1 MCSPG
6 QTPAVPTTAAEA
18 AAMAQ
23 AALGWLAAAD
33 ATALTAVEQA
43 GVLRALAKT
52 ESMQVAA
59 RSRVL
64 AAFSASRGFEDDGHG
79 TARTWLRWQ
88 TRITSG
94 AATGATVWMRRLAD
108 HPAVCQA
115 LAAGKVSESWARQ
128 FCEWT
133 DRLPEANRGD
143 GDVILLGAA
152 ARGMDLLDL
161 SGLAEEMRRRCAAPD
176 EDGDDGFSDRALRLD
191 RTFRGSGKLD
201 GDLAPGCTAALGAV
215 LEALG
220 KKAGPED
227 TRTKLQRDHDAL
239 EEACRRLVASG
250 CLPERA
256 GQPTQILLHM
266 DLDRLRGLPG
276 AASAEAAWAGA
287 AAGPGADCD
296 AAVVPVVT
304 GHVDPEVLDRLAAA
318 LLRPAGT
325 AGPGAVGGPGA
336 TGQLDAMGG
345 PGAAGQA
352 GADGAGAAVRR
363 GRAERAVRR
372 MVLAAAADL
381 LSGPA
386 GLAAYLRTGVVG
398 GLAGSVSLP
407 LDVGAVT
414 ETIPAHL
421 RRAVIARDRTCRFPG
436 CEQPPAGCQPHH
448 IIPRSQGGPTSLSNL
463 LLLCTFHHLIAVHRW
478 GWGVEL
484 HPDGTV
490 TAMGPDGRVLHSHGP
505 PSQAA

>member
-1 MCSPG
+1 MCQPG
-6 QTPAVPTTAAEA
+6 QPPAPATVAEA
-18 AAMAQ
+18 VAMAE
-23 AALGWLAAAD
+23 AGLAHLAAAD
-33 ATALTAVEQA
+33 VASLPTAQQADCLHALERMESRHTAARA
-43 GVLRALAKT
+43 GVL
-52 ESMQVAA
+52 S
-59 RSRVL
+59 
-64 AAFSASRGFEDDGHG
+64 AFSAQCGYEDDGHG
-79 TARTWLRWQ
+79 SPRVWLKWRTRV
-88 TRITSG
+88 TSG
-94 AATGATVWMRRLAD
+94 AADGALVWVRRLSA
-108 HPAVCQA
+108 HPAVRDA
-115 LAAGKVSESWARQ
+115 LARAEISQSWARQ
-128 FCEWT
+128 LCAWS
-133 DRLPEANRGD
+133 DLLPEGRRVEAD
-143 GDVILLGAA
+143 EILLGAA

-161 SGLAEEMRRRCAAPD
+161 SGLADEMRRRCAAPD

-266 DLDRLRGLPG
+266 DLDRLRGMPG
-276 AASAEAAWAGA
+276 AAAAEAAWAGA
-287 AAGPGADCD
+287 AAGPGDDCD

-318 LLRPAGT
+318 LLRLAGT